1 MQTVNL
7 PLEGRM
13 FYCPVTGVAIYG
25 GPNGIEASPAMLVMF
40 SQESGEFDFISSRI
54 EAIDA
59 EVNTPELMEN
69 EPHDRFERIR
79 ARLENES
86 NLVHFVVHLDGMA
99 TGPVQ
104 AAADV
109 VIDLNYQ
116 PMES

>member
-1 MQTVNL
+1 
-7 PLEGRM
+7 
-13 FYCPVTGVAIYG
+13 
-25 GPNGIEASPAMLVMF
+25 
-40 SQESGEFDFISSRI
+40 
-54 EAIDA
+54 
-59 EVNTPELMEN
+59 MEN

-109 VIDLNYQ
+109 VIDLDYQ

>member
-79 ARLENES
+79 ARLKNEL
-86 NLVHFVVHLDGMA
+86 NLVHFVVYLDGMA
-99 TGPVQ
+99 SGPVQ

-109 VIDLNYQ
+109 VIDLDYQ